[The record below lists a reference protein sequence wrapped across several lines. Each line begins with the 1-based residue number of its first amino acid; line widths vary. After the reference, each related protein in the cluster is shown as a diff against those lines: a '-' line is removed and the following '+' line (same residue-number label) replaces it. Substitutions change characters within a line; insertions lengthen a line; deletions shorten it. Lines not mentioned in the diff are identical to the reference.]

1 MDEEGSSSELLEAPF
16 AVVLLEGLDQLPEL
30 ALAHDALEV
39 EVPSQSMV
47 GDPVLRI
54 VVGPNALAP
63 IAAADLPAAL
73 ALLLLGALLLAEVE
87 EPGPQDP
94 HRLGAVL
101 VLRGLVLDR
110 DDEPGR
116 QVGDANRGAR
126 FVDLLPARASR
137 A

>member
-1 MDEEGSSSELLEAPF
+1 GPRPPSAVVRKAVVDSRRRRLDRSMDEEGSSSELLEAPF

-73 ALLLLGALLLAEVE
+73 ALLLLGA
-87 EPGPQDP
+87 
-94 HRLGAVL
+94 
-101 VLRGLVLDR
+101 
-110 DDEPGR
+110 
-116 QVGDANRGAR
+116 
-126 FVDLLPARASR
+126 
-137 A
+137 